1 MRAAGTGPTPRLLPL
16 LTLSGAASAAEGRVP
31 GEHGPPARL
40 SCRGWRAVLPLLGTV
55 STPAQPQV
63 TTRLAPGPVGGVCDR
78 PPHEEVDL
86 TSFPHPAGGQQGGL
100 SNLVGQETGQ
110 ELKLEE
116 PDLAQPGVDRAE
128 GAWPG
133 QGRRAGQ
140 RACPGQRAWPGGGAW
155 PGQSG
160 RGRVRGGEAGPRRRC
175 FHAEGFA
182 VRSGRLSVHT
192 LWRRSRRALWLVA
205 GGENPADGKASLRE
219 FGCRCST
226 PGPSRQVHRAPLGDQ
241 GLLL

>member
-1 MRAAGTGPTPRLLPL
+1 MSSAQLPLLHQRESRGLGRRRIRAVRAAGTGPTPRLLPL
-16 LTLSGAASAAEGRVP
+16 LTHSGAASAAEGRVP

-155 PGQSG
+155 PGQGRRGGAKETLLPHGGLCSAFWTPKCPHIMETLSPGTLACGG
-160 RGRVRGGEAGPRRRC
+160 RGEPC
-175 FHAEGFA
+175 
-182 VRSGRLSVHT
+182 
-192 LWRRSRRALWLVA
+192 
-205 GGENPADGKASLRE
+205 
-219 FGCRCST
+219 
-226 PGPSRQVHRAPLGDQ
+226 
-241 GLLL
+241 